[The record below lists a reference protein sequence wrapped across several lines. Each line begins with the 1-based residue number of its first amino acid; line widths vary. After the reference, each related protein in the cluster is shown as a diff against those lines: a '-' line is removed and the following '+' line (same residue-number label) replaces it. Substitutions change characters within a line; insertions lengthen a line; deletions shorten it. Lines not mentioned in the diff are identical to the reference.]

1 MASLNQA
8 KIIKALESIVN
19 GSSENFIWDFLR
31 AYGTPAATIKRMRI
45 GDSQRNVARID
56 GDLAIAQKLYF
67 RAVKDGSSLFDAL
80 QEIKALP
87 LLEANR
93 IRFILVTDFQNV

>member
-8 KIIKALESIVN
+8 KIIKALETIIK
-19 GSSENFIWDFLR
+19 GSGEDFIWEFLK

-45 GDSQRNVARID
+45 GDTQRNLARID

-67 RAVKDGSSLFDAL
+67 RAVKDG
-80 QEIKALP
+80 
-87 LLEANR
+87 
-93 IRFILVTDFQNV
+93 